1 MAYSPKGATRPKPA
15 IRLDAVYSLNR
26 RGMNESLKQLC
37 NRLAWVAGGLVLCS
51 AALALNEAE
60 HQQGLLLLG
69 RGEYQAAEALYR
81 AATERDDTDTVAR
94 SHLAISLL
102 HQEKYDEAE
111 SHLSIVFGQDPVYF
125 SDRIAIEYAF
135 ISPLRAATWS
145 LELGDVPDRPPVV
158 STMVIGWAKQDV
170 EAARDW
176 VYALPKGE
184 MQDAGLGGL
193 VRTISDSSVPD
204 ADLLSAFSS
213 DLNRQRWIRYS
224 VVPLTRRY
232 PGIARDLIERYIT
245 DATLRQEAERFYEIG
260 LRIRER
266 E

>member
-1 MAYSPKGATRPKPA
+1 M
-15 IRLDAVYSLNR
+15 NR
-26 RGMNESLKQLC
+26 ALLQLC
-37 NRLAWVAGGLVLCS
+37 SRLAFIPVGLVLCS
-51 AALALNEAE
+51 AALALDEAE
-60 HQQGLLLLG
+60 RQQGQLLLD

-81 AATERDDTDTVAR
+81 AATGRDDTDAIAR
-94 SHLAISLL
+94 SYLAISLL
-102 HQEKYDEAE
+102 HQERFTEAE
-111 SHLSIVFGQDPVYF
+111 SHLSIVFDQVPVYF
-125 SDRIAIEYAF
+125 SDRIAVEYAF

-145 LELGDVPDRPPVV
+145 LQLGDVPDRPPVV
-158 STMVIGWAKQDV
+158 STMVIGWAKQDLK
-170 EAARDW
+170 AARDW

-184 MQDAGLGGL
+184 IQDAGLGGL

-204 ADLLSAFSS
+204 AELLSAFSS
-213 DLNRQRWIRYS
+213 DLTRQWWVRYS

-232 PGIARDLIERYIT
+232 PRIARDLIERYIN